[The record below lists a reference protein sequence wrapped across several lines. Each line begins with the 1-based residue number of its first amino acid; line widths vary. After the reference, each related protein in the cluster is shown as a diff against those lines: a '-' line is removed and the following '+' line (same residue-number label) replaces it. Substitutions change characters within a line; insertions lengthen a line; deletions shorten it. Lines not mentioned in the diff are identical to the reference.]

1 MGKNAAETVLRIR
14 KIQLLAKNWLNLKLR
29 HRKAQKTIL
38 SGRYG
43 DPHRSAGDQFRI
55 WESCHVWDQ
64 VHEGRGGQC
73 FVYIGDRFFL
83 IVFTRL
89 KIHHQNSSMI
99 ETANANT

>member
-29 HRKAQKTIL
+29 RRKAQKTIL

-43 DPHRSAGDQFRI
+43 DPHRSAGDRCRI

-64 VHEGRGGQC
+64 VHEGRGVNVLYTFGTGSFSLC
-73 FVYIGDRFFL
+73 SPGL
-83 IVFTRL
+83 KFTI
-89 KIHHQNSSMI
+89 KILP
-99 ETANANT
+99 